1 MARRGANRA
10 AKDST
15 SLVISDTAT
24 LKAVADPL
32 RHQLLTLLTKP
43 RTVREL
49 ADATGRAPD
58 RLYYHLRILED
69 RGLVRAVQ
77 QRGAERRYEPTAD
90 QITID
95 PKMAMAP
102 STVDGLISGMLQH
115 AQREYSAAVRRKRAK
130 GGRKTMLGLRYVL
143 LDDGQWTE
151 LAERMQALLSEYEAV
166 EGNDAVPEDGR
177 KVFGV
182 LQGVWPVDEP
192 AG

>member
-1 MARRGANRA
+1 MGKRGASG
-10 AKDST
+10 AKEST
-15 SLVISDTAT
+15 TLVISDTAT

-32 RHQLLTLLTKP
+32 RHQLLGLLTKP

-58 RLYYHLRILED
+58 RLYYHLRILEN

-77 QRGAERRYEPTAD
+77 QRGSERRYEHTAD

-115 AQREYSAAVRRKRAK
+115 VQREYSAAVRRKRPK
-130 GGRKTMLGLRYVL
+130 GERKTMLSLSYVL
-143 LDDGQWTE
+143 LAEEQWTE
-151 LAERMQALLSEYEAV
+151 LGERMQALLSEYEAV
-166 EGNDAVPEDGR
+166 EGNDAEPPDGR

-182 LQGVWPVDEP
+182 VQGLWPVDEP